1 MAFSLCISNL
11 CRVWYLLFQENV
23 FLWFCTSKQYV
34 KTRIFPPY
42 YRGMIFLIGP
52 SKLANV
58 CPTSA
63 SKTTLM
69 CHEANKKLKINH
81 FMSLASFYTP

>member
-1 MAFSLCISNL
+1 MVPIISRKCFFVVLYLKTICENKDFPSLL
-11 CRVWYLLFQENV
+11 
-23 FLWFCTSKQYV
+23 
-34 KTRIFPPY
+34 

>member
-1 MAFSLCISNL
+1 MQSMVPIISRKCFFVVLYLKTICENKDFPSLL
-11 CRVWYLLFQENV
+11 
-23 FLWFCTSKQYV
+23 
-34 KTRIFPPY
+34 
-42 YRGMIFLIGP
+42 YRGMIFLIGL

-69 CHEANKKLKINH
+69 CHEVNKKLKINH
-81 FMSLASFYTP
+81 FMSLASLYTP